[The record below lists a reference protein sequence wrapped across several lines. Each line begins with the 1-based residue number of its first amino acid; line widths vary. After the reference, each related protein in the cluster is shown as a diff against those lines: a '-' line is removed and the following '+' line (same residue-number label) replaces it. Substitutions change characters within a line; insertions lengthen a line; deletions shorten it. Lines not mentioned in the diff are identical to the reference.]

1 MTGRFGR
8 VLVADA
14 TTRIC
19 RVEAWAPD
27 GPAAA
32 LGGKAVG
39 LSVLLDRGAAGADP
53 LSPDN
58 PVVFAAGPVAGTAVP
73 GSSRYGV
80 FTRSP
85 QTGFLAESYSG
96 GTLAERITGSGY
108 DAVVITGAA
117 DGPVFLEVGEGGG
130 RFHDAADLWGRDTF
144 DAEAALVGRFGGRGR
159 AGAAV
164 IGPAGENRVV
174 LSIVAN
180 DRWRCAGRTGTGAV
194 LGAKRIKGVVFHG
207 RAGRPVADPDGVRA
221 FARRIA
227 AEHRGGPV
235 AETYRRYGTPSMV
248 AVLNGVGA
256 FPTRYWQRGRSAF
269 ATDLSAEALLDRHS
283 VRPKACAR
291 CFLACGKLTRITDGP
306 YAGLEIEGPEYETIY
321 AFGGLCEIGA
331 LDAVAHLNDRCDR
344 LGLDTISAGNLVA
357 FAMEASARGVLDEP
371 IRYGDV
377 AAAER
382 LLGQIARR
390 EGLGE
395 VLSRGIVAAARAWGL
410 EAVAVHVKGL
420 EPAGYDPRV
429 FPGMALA
436 YATSDRGACHLRTTF
451 YKPELAGISP
461 PDRLDGKAA
470 VFVDYEDR
478 LNLFDALILCRF
490 YRDLYGWDQLAEIV
504 RLVTGT
510 DPGRG
515 GLETAAR
522 RIADAARRFNL
533 GAGLRPEDEDLPGRL
548 FAEPLPETGAV
559 VSREDFQR
567 LLREYRALRGW
578 SGPGRSGPAAS

>member
-1 MTGRFGR
+1 MDGRFGR
-8 VLVADA
+8 ILLADA
-14 TTRIC
+14 TTRTC
-19 RVEAWAPD
+19 RVEAWVPG

-32 LGGKAVG
+32 LGGKAAG
-39 LSVLLDRGAAGADP
+39 LALLLERGAPEADP
-53 LSPDN
+53 LSDDN

-96 GTLAERITGSGY
+96 GTLAERITGAGL
-108 DAVVITGAA
+108 DAVVVEGAA
-117 DGPVFLEVGEGGG
+117 DAPVFLEVSGEGG

-144 DAEAALVGRFGGRGR
+144 DAEADLVDRFGGRGR

-164 IGPAGENRVV
+164 IGPAGESGVV
-174 LSIVAN
+174 FSIVAN
-180 DRWRCAGRTGTGAV
+180 DRWRCAGRTGAGAV
-194 LGAKRIKGVVFHG
+194 LGAKRVKGVVFHG
-207 RAGRPVADPDGVRA
+207 RARRPVSDPDGVRA
-221 FARRIA
+221 FARRTT

-248 AVLNGVGA
+248 AVINGVGA
-256 FPTRYWQRGRSAF
+256 FPTRYWQRGRSGF
-269 ATDLSAEALLDRHS
+269 ADDLSADALLERHA

-291 CFLACGKLTRITDGP
+291 CFLACGKLTRIAGGP

-321 AFGGLCEIGA
+321 AFGGLCEIGG

-357 FAMEASARGVLDEP
+357 FAMEASERGVLDEP
-371 IRYGDV
+371 VPYGDV

-390 EGLGE
+390 EGLGA
-395 VLSRGIVAAARAWGL
+395 VLAGGIKAAARQWGL
-410 EAVAVHVKGL
+410 EDVAVHVKGL

-490 YRDLYGWDQLAEIV
+490 YRDLYGWDELAEIV
-504 RLVTGT
+504 RLATGT
-510 DPGRG
+510 DPGRA
-515 GLETAAR
+515 GLAAAAR
-522 RIADAARRFNL
+522 RIADDARRFNL
-533 GAGLRPEDEDLPGRL
+533 RAGLRPEDEDLPGR
-548 FAEPLPETGAV
+548 FFTEALPETGAT
-559 VSREDFQR
+559 VSRPDFER
-567 LLREYRALRGW
+567 LRREYFALRGW
-578 SGPGRSGPAAS
+578 SEPG